1 MFGMI
6 HRIGIMY
13 EHEENLALVYL
24 RLFSSLD
31 EIGIFKAS
39 RSYIIK
45 EKSRRSAE
53 SLLTKLEEFLEEKY
67 ASSEY
72 QTMPFKLFSGS
83 YPFWQYKEFYADA
96 LASYLFTLIERDDAY
111 AFITKT
117 SKKIEYLHKKL
128 NQIRPN
134 FRASLYPE
142 KIEI

>member
-1 MFGMI
+1 MFGMV
-6 HRIGIMY
+6 HRIGVIY
-13 EHEENLALVYL
+13 EHEENLTLVYL
-24 RLFSSLD
+24 RLFSSLG
-31 EIGIFKAS
+31 EIGVFKAS

-45 EKSRRSAE
+45 EKTNNSAE
-53 SLLTKLEEFLEEKY
+53 SLLTKLQELLEEKY
-67 ASSEY
+67 MGSEY
-72 QTMPFKLFSGS
+72 QTMPFELFSGS

-96 LASYLFTLIERDDAY
+96 LASYLFTLIKRDDAY

-128 NQIRPN
+128 NEVRPN